1 MGYLNTV
8 MSFSRKN
15 KNAARSGLITALD
28 IGTTKIVCFIA
39 RPSGATAEVIGI
51 GHQISKG
58 VRGGNIIDMET
69 IESCVAATVEDAEQL
84 AEENVRDV
92 VLCISGGAPQSK
104 LISFDV
110 AISGHEIGDAD
121 LRRALDPTWLYAK
134 QSDDRRILHTLPV
147 GYSING
153 SPGVRDPRR
162 MFGEKLGV
170 KMHVITA
177 DASSVRNIE
186 ACIDAC
192 RLGIEAN
199 VAAPYA
205 SGLAC
210 LVEDEKEMGVICIDM
225 GGGTTGISVFV
236 DGEVIH
242 TDSVQLGGTH
252 VTNDIRRGLSTPLAH
267 AERMKNLL
275 GSVIPSTSDDQEV
288 IKVPLVGEEEQ
299 GENEITRAILVGII
313 RPRLEEI
320 FELVRAKIEAAGI
333 DTEVGRRVVLTGG
346 ASQLNGVAQLA
357 GEILNKH
364 VRLGRPAHF
373 KGLADSTNGPAF
385 STSAGLIQFAL
396 NERAEQS
403 VTSFRSMEV
412 PKNRMG
418 RFGQWLR
425 EHI

>member
-1 MGYLNTV
+1 MSLPRKYNNTP
-8 MSFSRKN
+8 
-15 KNAARSGLITALD
+15 RSGLITALD
-28 IGTTKIVCFIA
+28 IGTTKIVCFVA
-39 RPSGATAEVIGI
+39 RPTGTAAEIIGI
-51 GHQISKG
+51 GHRISKG
-58 VRGGNIIDMET
+58 VRNGNIIDMDA
-69 IESCVAATVEDAEQL
+69 IEACVVAAVEDAEQL

-92 VLCISGGAPQSK
+92 VLCISGGAPQSR

-121 LRRALDPTWLYAK
+121 LRRALDPAWLYAR

-177 DASSVRNIE
+177 DASAVRNLEGCIE
-186 ACIDAC
+186 RC
-192 RLGIEAN
+192 RLNVEAN

-242 TDSVQLGGTH
+242 TDSVPLGGTH

-267 AERMKNLL
+267 AERMKSLL
-275 GSVIPSTSDDQEV
+275 GSVIPSASDDQEI
-288 IKVPLVGEEEQ
+288 IKVPLVGEEERD
-299 GENEITRAILVGII
+299 ENEITRAILVGII

-333 DTEVGRRVVLTGG
+333 DAEVGRRIVLTGG
-346 ASQLNGVAQLA
+346 ASQLNGVSQLA
-357 GEILNKH
+357 AEILDRQ

-403 VTSFRSMEV
+403 VTSFRSMEMSN
-412 PKNRMG
+412 NRMG

>member
-1 MGYLNTV
+1 MLTPRN
-8 MSFSRKN
+8 N
-15 KNAARSGLITALD
+15 KKPARSGLITALD

-39 RPSGATAEVIGI
+39 RPSGTSAEIIGI
-51 GHQISKG
+51 GHRISKG
-58 VRGGNIIDMET
+58 VRAGNIVDMDA
-69 IESCVAATVEDAEQL
+69 IEACVVAAVEDAEQL
-84 AEENVRDV
+84 AEENVRAV
-92 VLCISGGAPQSK
+92 VLCTSGGAPHSR

-121 LRRALDPTWLYAK
+121 LRRALDPAWLHAR

-170 KMHVITA
+170 KMHIVTA
-177 DASSVRNIE
+177 DASQMRNIE
-186 ACIDAC
+186 SCIQRC
-192 RLGIEAN
+192 RLGLEAN

-225 GGGTTGISVFV
+225 GGGTTGLSVFV

-242 TDSVQLGGTH
+242 TDSVPLGGTH

-267 AERMKNLL
+267 AERMKSL
-275 GSVIPSTSDDQEV
+275 IPSASDDQEI
-288 IKVPLVGEEEQ
+288 IKVPLVGEDSQ
-299 GENEITRAILVGII
+299 DENEITRAILVGII

-320 FELVRAKIEAAGI
+320 FELARGKIEAAGI
-333 DTEVGRRVVLTGG
+333 DAEVGRRIVLTGG
-346 ASQLNGVAQLA
+346 ASQLNGVVQLA
-357 GEILNKH
+357 GEILNRQ

-403 VTSFRSMEV
+403 VTSFRSMES
-412 PKNRMG
+412 PKNRMD